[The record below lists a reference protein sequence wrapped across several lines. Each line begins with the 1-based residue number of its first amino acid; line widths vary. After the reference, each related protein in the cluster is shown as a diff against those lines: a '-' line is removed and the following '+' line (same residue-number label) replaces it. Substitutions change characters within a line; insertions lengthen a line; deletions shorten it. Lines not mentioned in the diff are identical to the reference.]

1 MKYYLVTITL
11 VALAVNAIAQERSKE
26 DVTYYKHWIGCKAPP
41 FNCDQSDR
49 TNYME
54 TSYKGKKVFL
64 YSFDA
69 GNFVDSPN
77 LPQLT
82 KELRRLHQARTNSE
96 NAFVVIGFTRG
107 LLWSPCF
114 GETNLPTEIDE
125 LSRFPIVN
133 LNNKRGEGALGE
145 PYELLKEPG
154 GILIGTNGIICAI
167 FPYKM
172 TERDFKSI
180 SGIPSWKG
188 EPHEPP
194 KK

>member
-77 LPQLT
+77 LPPAVSEFVTSKQVSIT
-82 KELRRLHQARTNSE
+82 LH
-96 NAFVVIGFTRG
+96 RG
-107 LLWSPCF
+107 AGSGGGSP
-114 GETNLPTEIDE
+114 
-125 LSRFPIVN
+125 
-133 LNNKRGEGALGE
+133 
-145 PYELLKEPG
+145 
-154 GILIGTNGIICAI
+154 
-167 FPYKM
+167 
-172 TERDFKSI
+172 
-180 SGIPSWKG
+180 
-188 EPHEPP
+188 
-194 KK
+194 